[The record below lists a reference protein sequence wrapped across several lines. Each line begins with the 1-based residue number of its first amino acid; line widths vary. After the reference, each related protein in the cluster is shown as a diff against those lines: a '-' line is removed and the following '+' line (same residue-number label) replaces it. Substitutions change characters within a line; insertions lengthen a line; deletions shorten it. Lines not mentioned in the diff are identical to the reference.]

1 MSYVELK
8 PILFKNLFE
17 KNIFLIM
24 NKLENIRYQ
33 RKNMLAIE
41 YDVEQYKLIFNEK
54 LRDSMGKHGASF
66 LIISDRQFAY
76 MTFKLLS
83 FEFELKNVKILN
95 TVNNHVIDSPD
106 FIEDDYKNSSLE
118 ELNTFFDS
126 GIVGRISEVELQSRQ
141 QQISIKA
148 NGVITFSSIP
158 DDKIYK
164 ILVLIREAYND
175 SQN

>member
-17 KNIFLIM
+17 KNIFLMM

-41 YDVEQYKLIFNEK
+41 YNVEQYKLFFDEK
-54 LRDSMGKHGASF
+54 LRGSMGKHGASF

-83 FEFELKNVKILN
+83 FEFELKNVKILS
-95 TVNNHVIDSPD
+95 TINNCVIDWPD
-106 FIEDDYKNSSLE
+106 FIDDDYRDYSLE
-118 ELNTFFDS
+118 GLNTFFDS
-126 GIVGRISEVELQSRQ
+126 GIVGRISEVELQSKQ
-141 QQISIKA
+141 QQISIKD
-148 NGVITFSSIP
+148 NGVITFSSIT
-158 DDKIYK
+158 DDKIDK
-164 ILVLIREAYND
+164 ILNLIREAYNG